1 MQPRIGGRD
10 DRADGLL
17 VEALVA
23 FAPLQVFE
31 VAADRA
37 VPEKLLVLFGADPA
51 ERERTVRTVPARPA
65 SARPR

>member
-1 MQPRIGGRD
+1 MKPWIGGRD

-23 FAPLQVFE
+23 LAPLQVFE

-37 VPEKLLVLFGADPA
+37 VTEELLMLLGADPA
-51 ERERTVRTVPARPA
+51 ERRARDRPGAWRPA
-65 SARPR
+65 SARRP